1 MDLKRRFFAVIVAT
15 VLSSSLYAQSS
26 GAPTWK
32 IYYDSAQSFWNK
44 DWKKVISLLSRAERS
59 ALSDLGIYDD
69 NYLTIVNDLGLAYT
83 RNNEYSTAEKL
94 FTKIIGIK
102 TESGNV
108 SDSDYINTVI
118 NLGDALAAQGK
129 VHPATKLYRKLIS
142 PTSEITSQDYWKV
155 ANNLLQLYEANNYLD
170 SALLLSDKLKSES
183 REDLKGNSLIS
194 AELSL
199 TTGRLTRKLRKYE
212 QSKVVLETLAH
223 SLQTYKE
230 SKGFLLYIRTIQE
243 LGLLALETGSINNAE
258 KNLLQCFRLLKSGN
272 TMDDPLLVEVLNNLA
287 STYERLNITD
297 KALTYYQ
304 DY

>member
-69 NYLTIVNDLGLAYT
+69 NYLTIVNDLRLAYT

-108 SDSDYINTVI
+108 SDSDYINTVVS
-118 NLGDALAAQGK
+118 LGDVLAAQGK
-129 VHPATKLYRKLIS
+129 VHQATKLYKKLLS
-142 PTSEITSQDYWKV
+142 PTSEIKSQDYWKV
-155 ANNLLQLYEANNYLD
+155 ATNLLQLYEANNYLD
-170 SALLLSDKLKSES
+170 SALFLSDKLKSES
-183 REDLKGNSLIS
+183 REELKGNSLTLT
-194 AELSL
+194 ELNL

-212 QSKVVLETLAH
+212 QSKSILEALAH
-223 SLQTYKE
+223 
-230 SKGFLLYIRTIQE
+230 FCRPIRNQKDFYSMS
-243 LGLLALETGSINNAE
+243 GL
-258 KNLLQCFRLLKSGN
+258 FRS
-272 TMDDPLLVEVLNNLA
+272 
-287 STYERLNITD
+287 
-297 KALTYYQ
+297 
-304 DY
+304 